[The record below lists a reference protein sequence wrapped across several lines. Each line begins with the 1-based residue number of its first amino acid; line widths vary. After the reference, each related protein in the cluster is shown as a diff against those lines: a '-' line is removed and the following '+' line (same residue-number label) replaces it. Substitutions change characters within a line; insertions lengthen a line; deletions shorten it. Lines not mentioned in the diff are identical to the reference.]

1 MDYFQYFSFSPLLL
15 PLCSFKCHYLRLV
28 FSGRDGSGKKVAFI
42 SLFHDAVPDP
52 TPSCMNVLHQVNC
65 FAFLLLPP
73 VPLNMLLFFYAE
85 ESNLVLVW
93 GRELEKQSSSTSL
106 LTNNLRRTIMG
117 RKYVNGVPCDVVPGI
132 HVQELIKWLLKR
144 GGSMYVS
151 MLGSCATS
159 AVCQT
164 KMKASILAQPAPVS
178 RMHNQP
184 VGGANTRQQW
194 EKHLEETTSGNAT
207 RLNYEQ
213 QCAAFQRI
221 LFDVPIVHHYFL
233 MLWVA
238 TFNWAREM
246 WILLMWVFVTRLEVS
261 WCGVE
266 DLGFFKFLRALSCFR
281 ITYVLAKGSVLIEIS
296 NPGRHVIK

>member
-1 MDYFQYFSFSPLLL
+1 M
-15 PLCSFKCHYLRLV
+15 
-28 FSGRDGSGKKVAFI
+28 
-42 SLFHDAVPDP
+42 
-52 TPSCMNVLHQVNC
+52 NC

-73 VPLNMLLFFYAE
+73 VPLNMLLFFMQKNQTWCWSRDGAGETIFVDFSSYKQFAPY
-85 ESNLVLVW
+85 NNGGKICKW
-93 GRELEKQSSSTSL
+93 GTLWCSA
-106 LTNNLRRTIMG
+106 M
-117 RKYVNGVPCDVVPGI
+117 PGI

-221 LFDVPIVHHYFL
+221 LFDVPIVHHYFFY
-233 MLWVA
+233 A
-238 TFNWAREM
+238 
-246 WILLMWVFVTRLEVS
+246 
-261 WCGVE
+261 
-266 DLGFFKFLRALSCFR
+266 LGSDF
-281 ITYVLAKGSVLIEIS
+281 
-296 NPGRHVIK
+296 